1 MVHRTQALIDVPL
14 IYIYIL
20 AVIAS
25 LSMGDFMI
33 KNCND
38 NNLRVKNIDDK
49 YFLLFQVW
57 KELTEPKTLDT
68 YQYRLMNTISGIQEL
83 TLVID
88 QRINLYNSTNHNV
101 DDCKM
106 ELRNIIQHDMT
117 LKKHYPTIWQRL
129 VAHLSEKSETPSQ
142 QKALR
147 HQLDYCYSELSDHYF
162 EYLLVDL
169 YDDIINLDEKSVIRR
184 TNQLISC
191 LVTMGWSTQ
200 GLSGVVN
207 DLYDSSN
214 DSTKWNIFKS
224 HLLSNQQHSFNVYI
238 PIKVSP
244 KPVAHCTKD
253 YLKEKFYLQLE
264 DMGILVINY
273 TDLKEEI
280 SSNDVKQI
288 EKRDY
293 MVVQMDAID
302 CYSASYNAIAKCS
315 EAMSLL
321 SFYNSI
327 EAWDIND
334 LTWIVINNETKR
346 VQRVKYREIYGT
358 YDYLEG
364 AYRLITA
371 SKNIMKSESSVQRK
385 LRAAFSY
392 SNMGK
397 ASSAQEEKFI
407 NTWVALES
415 ICRGSVYDNIISNVL
430 ETVPPALCSRY
441 IYKLFRNFIEDC
453 RRCNVDFVFSSGNL
467 LENKLTKE
475 DCVRAVI
482 GALKNPALYNELLI
496 KCSLCKLLENRCKE
510 LHDLATDSQKLYER
524 IERHNINVRLQLSRL
539 YRIRNEIAHDALGAS
554 GSLLLYI
561 EHLDD
566 YLAGVVAEIVMCAER
581 KQIDDI
587 ETIFE
592 IIKDNYQEFLDI
604 KNAKKGAN
612 PASLLDE
619 LLECGIIN
627 LI

>member
-1 MVHRTQALIDVPL
+1 MV
-14 IYIYIL
+14 
-20 AVIAS
+20 
-25 LSMGDFMI
+25 
-33 KNCND
+33 
-38 NNLRVKNIDDK
+38 
-49 YFLLFQVW
+49 
-57 KELTEPKTLDT
+57 
-68 YQYRLMNTISGIQEL
+68 
-83 TLVID
+83 D
-88 QRINLYNSTNHNV
+88 QRIKLYTSTNHNV

-106 ELRNIIQHDMT
+106 ELRNIIRHDMT
-117 LKKHYPTIWQRL
+117 LKKHYPIIWQRL
-129 VAHLSEKSETPSQ
+129 ISHLSEKSETTAQ

-147 HQLDYCYSELSDHYF
+147 HQLDYCYSELMDHYF
-162 EYLLVDL
+162 EYVLEDL
-169 YDDIINLDEKSVIRR
+169 CDDIIKPDEKSVIRR

-200 GLSGVVN
+200 ALSGVVN
-207 DLYDSSN
+207 DLYDSRNNSE
-214 DSTKWNIFKS
+214 KWNIFKA

-244 KPVAHCTKD
+244 KPVAHYAKPL
-253 YLKEKFYLQLE
+253 LKEKFHRQLE
-264 DMGILVINY
+264 DMGIPVINH
-273 TDLKEEI
+273 TELKAELP
-280 SSNDVKQI
+280 SNAVKQI
-288 EKRDY
+288 ENRNY

-302 CYSASYNAIAKCS
+302 YYSASRNAIAKCS

-327 EAWDIND
+327 EAWDINE
-334 LTWIVINNETKR
+334 LTWIVINNETR
-346 VQRVKYREIYGT
+346 SFQRVKYSEIYGT

-364 AYRLITA
+364 AYGLINA
-371 SKNIMKSESSVQRK
+371 SKDIMKSESSVQRK

-415 ICRGSVYDNIISNVL
+415 LCRGSAYDNIISNVL

-453 RRCNVDFVFSSGNL
+453 RRCKVEFVFSSGNL
-467 LENKLTKE
+467 FENKSTKE

-482 GALKNPALYNELLI
+482 EAMKNSTIYNELLI
-496 KCSLCKLLENRCKE
+496 KCSSCKLLKNRCEE
-510 LHDLATDSQKLYER
+510 LHDLATNPQKLYER

-539 YRIRNEIAHDALGAS
+539 YRIRNEIAHDALGAA
-554 GSLLLYI
+554 GSLLMYI

-566 YLAGVVAEIVMCAER
+566 YLAGVVAEIVMCAEK

-612 PASLLDE
+612 PISLLNE